1 MAESRRS
8 KSARLRRRCRTLR
21 PQPPHAVAANKEVG
35 FMSDTIMIT
44 GIVREKESK
53 IGLPGLIVRAY
64 DVKVSI

>member
-1 MAESRRS
+1 
-8 KSARLRRRCRTLR
+8 
-21 PQPPHAVAANKEVG
+21 
-35 FMSDTIMIT
+35 MSDTFVIT